1 MKGKVVLIT
10 GGRRGIGKALAL
22 QFVKAGYKVAVVA
35 KAKDADDL
43 TSEVIDTL
51 GGTLLYYGIDLS
63 QPQQRMNAV
72 QTVVNQYGTVDILI
86 NNAGHQHFTGAAQD
100 YPLDAFR
107 KDYELNVTAALDLA
121 QQCYPYMKASGWG
134 RIVNLASIVS
144 FHGSRN
150 SIGYPCAKTA
160 LLGLTR
166 CLSNEWACQGITVN
180 AVAPGYIETDMLKP
194 LTSDEV
200 HANVIRKLIPV
211 GRFGQPDEVASV
223 IKFLCS
229 DDARY
234 ISGECIMVDG
244 GWMAR

>member
-1 MKGKVVLIT
+1 MKGKVALIT

-22 QFVKAGYKVAVVA
+22 QFVKAGCKVAVVA
-35 KAKDADDL
+35 KAADAVDL

-51 GGTLLYYGIDLS
+51 GGTLLYYSVDLS
-63 QPQQRMNAV
+63 RREQRAHIID
-72 QTVVNQYGTVDILI
+72 TVVNHYGGIDILI
-86 NNAGHQHFTGAAQD
+86 NNAGGQHATARAED
-100 YPLDAFR
+100 YPLDAFTR
-107 KDYELNVTAALDLA
+107 DYELNVIASFDLA
-121 QQCYPYMKASGWG
+121 QQAFPHMKAKGWG

-166 CLSNEWACQGITVN
+166 CLSNEWAPFGITVN
-180 AVAPGYIETDMLKP
+180 SVAPGYIETDMLHP
-194 LTSDEV
+194 LMSDEV
-200 HANVIRKLIPV
+200 HADIIRKLIPV
-211 GRFGQPDEVASV
+211 GRFGKPDEVASV

-234 ISGECIMVDG
+234 MTGENLLIDG
-244 GWMAR
+244 GWMWR

>member
-10 GGRRGIGKALAL
+10 GGRRGIGKALAMS
-22 QFVKAGYKVAVVA
+22 FVKAGAKVAVIA
-35 KAKDADDL
+35 KSKDADDL
-43 TSEVIDTL
+43 LGEVVDTL
-51 GGTLLYYGIDLS
+51 GGTILYYAIDLS

-72 QTVVNQYGTVDILI
+72 QTVVNQYGKVDILI
-86 NNAGHQHFTGAAQD
+86 NNAGYQHFNGPAQD
-100 YPLDAFR
+100 YPLASFT
-107 KDYELNVTAALDLA
+107 KDYELNVTAPLDLS

-150 SIGYPCAKTA
+150 GIGYSASKTA

-166 CLSNEWACQGITVN
+166 CLSNEWACHGITVN
-180 AVAPGYIETDMLKP
+180 AVAPGYIETDMLTP

-200 HANVIRKLIPV
+200 HANVIRRLIPV

-229 DDARY
+229 DEARY

-244 GWMAR
+244 GWISR